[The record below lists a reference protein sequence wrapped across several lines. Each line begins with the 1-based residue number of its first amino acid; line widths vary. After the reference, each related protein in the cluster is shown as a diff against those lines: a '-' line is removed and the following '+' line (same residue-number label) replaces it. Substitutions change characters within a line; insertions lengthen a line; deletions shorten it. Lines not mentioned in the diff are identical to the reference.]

1 VQPREAGP
9 RATSSPWA
17 EHRFHGFPQIT
28 QMMDILLDVNLLL
41 IPAGPSHVHVMP
53 SHPGARLC
61 IYGLLSLACAAL
73 AAAAEPA
80 ALPADRLVFA
90 LVSMKSLYTDG
101 PDAGANKSNL
111 EANLKR
117 HLDFVDRA
125 AAAGAEFVGFP
136 EMSVSG
142 YHFSANTTW
151 LALDGPEVKALAR
164 KAAEKKVTI
173 GAGIAEQDAAGKRW
187 NTQFVVGPD
196 GALAGWHHKIWLTKE
211 KGVVEPGADHNV
223 FEVKG
228 VKTGIVTCADGS
240 DFANLQALADG
251 GARILYGPHCNT
263 TGGTTA
269 GWYRFRAKWGGPWDG
284 GTAMAKTNN
293 DGPEASMPSGGW
305 IARLKVHAALVNQAG
320 LYDPALAPPGPDANT
335 GWAGGAWSIGP
346 DGRTLAQ
353 APASAQ
359 KSDSRECVLMCEI
372 PIAAPR

>member
-1 VQPREAGP
+1 MGAGP
-9 RATSSPWA
+9 
-17 EHRFHGFPQIT
+17 
-28 QMMDILLDVNLLL
+28 VKN
-41 IPAGPSHVHVMP
+41 PSGSAVT
-53 SHPGARLC
+53 A
-61 IYGLLSLACAAL
+61 LALALAAL
-73 AAAAEPA
+73 AAPAEP
-80 ALPADRLVFA
+80 PANRNPDRLTMA

-101 PDAGANKSNL
+101 PDATANRSNL
-111 EANLKR
+111 EANLNR

-136 EMSVSG
+136 EMSISG

-151 LALDGPEVKALAR
+151 LRLDGPEVKALAR
-164 KAAEKKVTI
+164 KAAGKKVTI

-211 KGVVEPGADHNV
+211 KGVVEPGADHSI

-228 VKTGIVTCADGS
+228 VKMGIVTCADGS
-240 DFANLQALADG
+240 DFANLQALVDA

-284 GTAMAKTNN
+284 GMAPAKTNN
-293 DGPEASMPSGGW
+293 DGPEAPMPSGGW
-305 IARLKVHAALVNQAG
+305 IARLKVHASLVNQAG
-320 LYDPALAPPGPDANT
+320 LYGSDLDPPPADANS
-335 GWAGGAWSIGP
+335 GWAGGAWFVGP

-359 KSDSRECVLMCEI
+359 KSDSRECVLTCEI
-372 PIAAPR
+372 PVAGSR